1 MVEIFTDFDGTL
13 TDGDSIVFLTRKFGC
28 GEVHQN
34 NLLSR
39 YQRGEIDEFEL
50 IREEL
55 ATVRIS
61 WSEAA
66 QVLTRNISLDS
77 SFFNFLSWCRSHCY
91 PISVVSSGIQQVVSL
106 FIGELGI
113 PFFAH
118 PVEVTDNGWLYQ
130 KNENCEKSSILR
142 KARSRASIVYI
153 GDGISDIRAVP
164 YADVLFA
171 KCRLAQYCREKSIPF
186 FPFVSFQ
193 DVQEKLD
200 NLIEE
205 GVFEK
210 I

>member
-1 MVEIFTDFDGTL
+1 MIEIFTDFDGTL
-13 TDGDSIVFLTRKFGC
+13 TDGDSIVFLTREFGC
-28 GEVHQN
+28 GEAHQN
-34 NLLSR
+34 SLLSK

-61 WSEAA
+61 WPEAA
-66 QVLTRNISLDS
+66 QVLTRKISLDP
-77 SFFNFLSWCRSHCY
+77 SFFDFLSWCRSHCH
-91 PISVVSSGIQQVVSL
+91 PISVVSSGVQQVVSL

-118 PVEVTDNGWLYQ
+118 PVEVTENGWLYQ
-130 KNENCEKSSILR
+130 KNENYEKSSILR

-171 KCRLAQYCREKSIPF
+171 KRRLAQYCREQSISF

-193 DVQEKLD
+193 DVQKKLN